1 MFDKNINNI
10 YNELQEIWYFKE
22 KEGCETM
29 RKWVLSLSAVMVV
42 FTTTVYAYK
51 SMEKQVVLKD
61 ENKVKTYFTFSSTI
75 EEFLKEQKI
84 QLAKDD
90 EINVAKNKELEQVN
104 KIIIERA
111 VPVTLVVDNKSET
124 IQTCA
129 NTVAEILQE
138 KGIVIGEKDVLEG
151 VTASEPIHTGMKI
164 VVSKYREEY
173 ILEKTSIPFTTQTV
187 KTNQLDSGT
196 QKVIQVG
203 QEGLQE
209 VKVKVSY
216 VGNKVIKKEEM
227 TKKIIQQ
234 PVQQIVQVGTAQTVK
249 TSRGTFRVKNIL
261 NMKATAYTLSYYDTG
276 KRPGDR
282 DYGITASGMRAR
294 VGVIAVDPRVIPL
307 GSRLYVEG
315 YGYCIAGDTG
325 GAIKGNRI
333 DLFFNTSS
341 ECSRFG
347 VQMKKVYILR

>member
-1 MFDKNINNI
+1 
-10 YNELQEIWYFKE
+10 
-22 KEGCETM
+22 M

-51 SMEKQVVLKD
+51 SMEKQVVVKD
-61 ENKVKTYFTFSSTI
+61 ENKVKTYSTFSSTT
-75 EEFLKEQKI
+75 EEFLKEKNI

-90 EINVAKNKELEQVN
+90 EINVAKDKELEQIN

-111 VPVTLVVDNKSET
+111 VPVTLVVDNKSES

-129 NTVAEILQE
+129 NTVAELLRE
-138 KGIVIGEKDVLEG
+138 KGIAISEKDVLEG
-151 VTASEPIHTGMKI
+151 VKASTTIQAGMKVI
-164 VVSKYREEY
+164 VSKYREEY

-187 KTNQLDSGT
+187 KTDQLDAGK

-216 VGNKVIKKEEM
+216 VGNKVIKKENM
-227 TKKIIQQ
+227 IKKIVQQ
-234 PVQQIVQVGTAQTVK
+234 PVQQIVQVGTAQTIN
-249 TSRGTFRVKNIL
+249 TSRGTFRVKKIL
-261 NMKATAYTLSYYDTG
+261 NMKATAYTVSYSDTG

-333 DLFFNTSS
+333 DLFFNTSA

-347 VQMKKVYILR
+347 VRMKKVYVLQ